1 MGDRDAEVPAAAVDA
16 AIKATEDAQV
26 GAMATV
32 IAIVAATESVRLRRR
47 PKTASGLRRLRRRI
61 MITHRAAAKATA
73 EHATANAIA
82 AAATAIATA
91 AEIRRRAGL
100 RRWRIR
106 PADTSR

>member
-16 AIKATEDAQV
+16 AIKATEDAQA

-61 MITHRAAAKATA
+61 MTTHRAAAKATA
-73 EHATANAIA
+73 DRKRHRGSRNRNRNRGGNPQEGGATPLAN
-82 AAATAIATA
+82 
-91 AEIRRRAGL
+91 
-100 RRWRIR
+100 
-106 PADTSR
+106 